1 MKKLLLIFMFIVPMV
16 SFGQIMTDTSFINL
30 PYYIAKEVC
39 LDLNSLDS
47 LTEIN
52 RLTELELTET
62 QKKVVIQ
69 DSIIQTMELKEEN
82 YELQISKEQEKY
94 QIVETQNNDLRKD
107 IKKLKTKNTV
117 FNIIGGAIIGGLT
130 YIVVFK

>member
-1 MKKLLLIFMFIVPMV
+1 MV